1 MKRAA
6 VALAWAFLAS
16 GCAGSVAPIANETAP
31 SASPVDAARAGS
43 AAARRAVRIRFF
55 VASESSDQV
64 WVLEGEPLSVIAKI
78 PVGRFP
84 HNLSVSPD
92 GRWIAVANRFANS
105 ASIIDPRTMRE
116 VARVMVGK
124 QPHDI
129 IWSPDAKTIFVGA
142 EREAYIYRIEA
153 DTWKSLSPLSVQV
166 PQHTLAIWKD
176 RPNELWFTVTNAP
189 QTANALRVYD
199 FTSSTVTAIAVS
211 DVHDVFFSPDGSEVW
226 SSSSGYLC
234 KPSDRMVVY
243 DPLTKKVKQE
253 IRFPGHY
260 PFHTIKYDRDATFF
274 IDQTDTMVLSD
285 HQAEALLIV
294 DWRERAI
301 KATIPLKDPSL
312 PLNPTNAKCGIQ
324 PFHTA
329 YAPGRYYVTSNA
341 DNSVRVVDAEE
352 QRVLYRVEVPTPHG
366 IVLVPLDQ

>member
-1 MKRAA
+1 MTCRRPELGGWMDEAGGCCPGLGVPGFRLRRFRRADRERNRA
-6 VALAWAFLAS
+6 V
-16 GCAGSVAPIANETAP
+16 GEPGG
-31 SASPVDAARAGS
+31 RG
-43 AAARRAVRIRFF
+43 ARRFG
-55 VASESSDQV
+55 S
-64 WVLEGEPLSVIAKI
+64 
-78 PVGRFP
+78 
-84 HNLSVSPD
+84 
-92 GRWIAVANRFANS
+92 
-105 ASIIDPRTMRE
+105 
-116 VARVMVGK
+116 
-124 QPHDI
+124 
-129 IWSPDAKTIFVGA
+129 GA

-301 KATIPLKDPSL
+301 KATIPL
-312 PLNPTNAKCGIQ
+312 
-324 PFHTA
+324 
-329 YAPGRYYVTSNA
+329 
-341 DNSVRVVDAEE
+341 
-352 QRVLYRVEVPTPHG
+352 
-366 IVLVPLDQ
+366 